1 MRKKEDSGKV
11 NKDKRGMRIVL
22 ALSLLDKNC
31 SRQVFLEIFF
41 PVRAAFYYVFI
52 KTL

>member
-1 MRKKEDSGKV
+1 MREKKDLGKV

-22 ALSLLDKNC
+22 ALSSLDENC

-41 PVRAAFYYVFI
+41 PVRAAFYYEFV
-52 KTL
+52 TCC